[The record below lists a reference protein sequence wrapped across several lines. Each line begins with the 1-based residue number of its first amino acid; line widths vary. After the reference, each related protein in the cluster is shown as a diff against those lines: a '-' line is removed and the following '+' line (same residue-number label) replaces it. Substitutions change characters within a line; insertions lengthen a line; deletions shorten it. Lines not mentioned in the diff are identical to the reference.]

1 MTPTPAQII
10 QEVAEAYGVPA
21 DDIRSKCRKARLSNA
36 RAVTCYLL
44 TRRMGMTCTQAGRE
58 ISRDH
63 STVIYQARKVDDM
76 RKWPTMYADN
86 LAVVRAIEDRY
97 FKHTGP

>member
-1 MTPTPAQII
+1 MTPTAAQII
-10 QEVAEAYGVPA
+10 QDVAEAYGVTA
-21 DDIRSKCRKARLSNA
+21 EDIRSKCRKERLSNA
-36 RAVTCYLL
+36 RAVSCYLL
-44 TRRMGMTCTQAGRE
+44 TRHMGMSCTEVGHE
-58 ISRDH
+58 ICRDH

-97 FKHTGP
+97 FKHTEP